1 MKKFVSI
8 ILCTLLAGACFP
20 EGSVVSEVNAETH
33 ELTRTQEVISAKK
46 KSKKKKKKQTKKSS
60 KKTASTSKTSSKKKT
75 SKKSTKK
82 TKKKKT
88 VKDTTPPVITV
99 ENGQLVRGS
108 TYTASDYYKVTDNKT
123 ADPKVTVD
131 GDVDTGTEGEY
142 TVTVTAVDGSKNE
155 SSSSY
160 TITVVAPTC
169 DGTTVTEGCVLDGVR
184 YNRYVYHPAVEQQ
197 SHMEQRSS
205 QEQVITGYCTLCM
218 DNTYSPSCATGKG
231 ACSHHG
237 GVQQWNAPRYG
248 TQTNTWEE
256 EVIDVPA
263 QAEYFETEVAQ

>member
-1 MKKFVSI
+1 MKKAKLIIGGAFLLGIGFLGTGGSNSNETSVKAEKATVSQKVE
-8 ILCTLLAGACFP
+8 T
-20 EGSVVSEVNAETH
+20 EKKETSEKKTE
-33 ELTRTQEVISAKK
+33 K
-46 KSKKKKKKQTKKSS
+46 KS
-60 KKTASTSKTSSKKKT
+60 TSVKKKT
-75 SKKSTKK
+75 STSEKKEE
-82 TKKKKT
+82 
-88 VKDTTPPVITV
+88 VKDTTPPVVTV

-108 TYTASDYYKVTDNKT
+108 TYTASSYYKVIDDKT
-123 ADPKVTVD
+123 SNPTVTV
-131 GDVDTGTEGEY
+131 EGEVNPDVEGDY
-142 TVTVTAVDGSKNE
+142 TVTVHALDSAKNE
-155 SSSSY
+155 SVSTY

-218 DNTYSPSCATGKG
+218 DNTYSPTCATGKG

-263 QAEYFETEVAQ
+263 QAEYYETEVAQ

>member
-1 MKKFVSI
+1 M
-8 ILCTLLAGACFP
+8 
-20 EGSVVSEVNAETH
+20 
-33 ELTRTQEVISAKK
+33 
-46 KSKKKKKKQTKKSS
+46 
-60 KKTASTSKTSSKKKT
+60 
-75 SKKSTKK
+75 
-82 TKKKKT
+82 
-88 VKDTTPPVITV
+88 ITV

-108 TYTASDYYKVTDNKT
+108 TYTASSYYKVIDDKT
-123 ADPKVTVD
+123 SNPTVTV
-131 GDVDTGTEGEY
+131 EGEVNPDVEGDY
-142 TVTVTAVDGSKNE
+142 TVTVHALDSAKNE
-155 SSSSY
+155 SVSTY

-218 DNTYSPSCATGKG
+218 DNTYSPTCATGKG

-263 QAEYFETEVAQ
+263 QAEYYETEVAQ